1 MRPQTSALL
10 AAAAA
15 AAAWL
20 LYKKKKKRRVVIT
33 GCCGNL
39 GRKLG
44 AYLQERGVEVVGIE
58 HPDYCSR
65 SSEPPCDRV
74 VQGDA
79 QQPHAGGVPWRRVL
93 AGADAVVHFSAV
105 NPYPNANWAES
116 SGSMDHAFNV
126 ALAAAD
132 AGVPRFILASSNH
145 VMGGYKDDHKH
156 GVVKPS
162 DAPRVG
168 TALNDPAAAQR
179 AGDAVAYAA
188 AKLAAERLL
197 AALAHVRPRT
207 VFLALRVGWCQP
219 GINSPRTIGASGVP
233 PAFETAGA
241 AASVKDDSHDDAWF
255 RGMWLSNQDFLRLF
269 GAAVLSDS
277 VPRSG
282 YHCVNA
288 MSANTNARWSLDET
302 EALLGVRPRDDAAS
316 YRDSGGL

>member
-1 MRPQTSALL
+1 
-10 AAAAA
+10 
-15 AAAWL
+15 
-20 LYKKKKKRRVVIT
+20 
-33 GCCGNL
+33 
-39 GRKLG
+39 
-44 AYLQERGVEVVGIE
+44 
-58 HPDYCSR
+58 
-65 SSEPPCDRV
+65 
-74 VQGDA
+74 
-79 QQPHAGGVPWRRVL
+79 
-93 AGADAVVHFSAV
+93 
-105 NPYPNANWAES
+105 
-116 SGSMDHAFNV
+116 
-126 ALAAAD
+126 
-132 AGVPRFILASSNH
+132 
-145 VMGGYKDDHKH
+145 MGGYKDDRRH
-156 GVVKPS
+156 GTVKPS

-269 GAAVLSDS
+269 GAAALSDS

-288 MSANTNARWSLDET
+288 MSSNANARWSLDET

-316 YRDSGGL
+316 YRDAIDAAG

>member
-1 MRPQTSALL
+1 MAL
-10 AAAAA
+10 
-15 AAAWL
+15 
-20 LYKKKKKRRVVIT
+20 T
-33 GCCGNL
+33 
-39 GRKLG
+39 
-44 AYLQERGVEVVGIE
+44 
-58 HPDYCSR
+58 HPR
-65 SSEPPCDRV
+65 T
-74 VQGDA
+74 Q
-79 QQPHAGGVPWRRVL
+79 
-93 AGADAVVHFSAV
+93 
-105 NPYPNANWAES
+105 
-116 SGSMDHAFNV
+116 
-126 ALAAAD
+126 
-132 AGVPRFILASSNH
+132 
-145 VMGGYKDDHKH
+145 VMGGYKDDRRH
-156 GVVKPS
+156 GTVKPS

-179 AGDAVAYAA
+179 AGDAIAYAA

-241 AASVKDDSHDDAWF
+241 AASVEEDSGDDAWF

-269 GAAVLSDS
+269 GAAALSDS

-288 MSANTNARWSLDET
+288 MSSNTNARWSLDET

>member
-1 MRPQTSALL
+1 MPPPQPALL
-10 AAAAA
+10 AAAAAA

-20 LYKKKKKRRVVIT
+20 LYSKKKKKRRVVIT

-58 HPDYCSR
+58 HPDYCAKG
-65 SSEPPCDRV
+65 SEPPCDCV
-74 VQGDA
+74 VQADA
-79 QQPHAGGVPWRRVL
+79 QQPLDRRVL

-105 NPYPNANWAES
+105 NPYPNANWHES
-116 SGSMDHAFNV
+116 SMSMDHAFNV

-145 VMGGYKDDHKH
+145 VMGGYKDDRRH
-156 GVVKPS
+156 GTVKPS

-197 AALAHVRPRT
+197 AALAAVRPRT

-255 RGMWLSNQDFLRLF
+255 RGMWLSNGDFLRLF
-269 GAAVLSDS
+269 GAAALSDS

-316 YRDSGGL
+316 YRDSSGL

>member
-1 MRPQTSALL
+1 
-10 AAAAA
+10 
-15 AAAWL
+15 
-20 LYKKKKKRRVVIT
+20 
-33 GCCGNL
+33 
-39 GRKLG
+39 
-44 AYLQERGVEVVGIE
+44 
-58 HPDYCSR
+58 
-65 SSEPPCDRV
+65 
-74 VQGDA
+74 
-79 QQPHAGGVPWRRVL
+79 
-93 AGADAVVHFSAV
+93 
-105 NPYPNANWAES
+105 
-116 SGSMDHAFNV
+116 
-126 ALAAAD
+126 
-132 AGVPRFILASSNH
+132 
-145 VMGGYKDDHKH
+145 MGGYKDDRRH
-156 GVVKPS
+156 GTVKPS

-241 AASVKDDSHDDAWF
+241 AASVEDDSHDDAWF
-255 RGMWLSNQDFLRLF
+255 RGMWLSNGDFLRLF
-269 GAAVLSDS
+269 GAAALSDS

>member
-1 MRPQTSALL
+1 MAL
-10 AAAAA
+10 
-15 AAAWL
+15 
-20 LYKKKKKRRVVIT
+20 T
-33 GCCGNL
+33 
-39 GRKLG
+39 
-44 AYLQERGVEVVGIE
+44 
-58 HPDYCSR
+58 HPR
-65 SSEPPCDRV
+65 T
-74 VQGDA
+74 Q
-79 QQPHAGGVPWRRVL
+79 
-93 AGADAVVHFSAV
+93 
-105 NPYPNANWAES
+105 
-116 SGSMDHAFNV
+116 
-126 ALAAAD
+126 
-132 AGVPRFILASSNH
+132 
-145 VMGGYKDDHKH
+145 VMGGYKDDRRH
-156 GVVKPS
+156 GTVKPS

-269 GAAVLSDS
+269 GAAALSDS

-302 EALLGVRPRDDAAS
+302 EALLGVRPRDDARAAQRAADDNDERALQDELVAAVTS
-316 YRDSGGL
+316 KDVDDGAAMAAIDAAFGGGGAERQAGLTRLAADLRAEVRDKLDPAVEAERKRRAAGRE

>member
-1 MRPQTSALL
+1 MAL
-10 AAAAA
+10 
-15 AAAWL
+15 
-20 LYKKKKKRRVVIT
+20 T
-33 GCCGNL
+33 
-39 GRKLG
+39 
-44 AYLQERGVEVVGIE
+44 
-58 HPDYCSR
+58 HPR
-65 SSEPPCDRV
+65 T
-74 VQGDA
+74 Q
-79 QQPHAGGVPWRRVL
+79 
-93 AGADAVVHFSAV
+93 
-105 NPYPNANWAES
+105 
-116 SGSMDHAFNV
+116 
-126 ALAAAD
+126 
-132 AGVPRFILASSNH
+132 
-145 VMGGYKDDHKH
+145 VMGGYKDDLKH
-156 GVVKPS
+156 GAVRPS

-269 GAAVLSDS
+269 GAAALSDS

-288 MSANTNARWSLDET
+288 MSSNTNARWSLDET